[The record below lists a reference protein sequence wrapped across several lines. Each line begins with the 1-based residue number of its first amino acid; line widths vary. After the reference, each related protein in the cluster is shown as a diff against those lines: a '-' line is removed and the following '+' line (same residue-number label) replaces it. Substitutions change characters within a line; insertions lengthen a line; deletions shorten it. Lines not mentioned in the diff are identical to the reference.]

1 MCLFPMAPT
10 EPQPGA
16 ESSRQTGGKGI
27 SLFSRTF
34 LLLGALLLGSV
45 LAWFQTLRTLEEEPR
60 AVQSAQQLASLVNL
74 TRAALAH
81 ADPIARISLVT
92 TLLQQENLRIAVRED
107 ADNHLSYDYDPLSR
121 RISAELALMLGP
133 QTVVAR
139 QVNGFDG
146 LWIGF
151 EIDGDRF
158 WLLADPARVGQVG
171 GTTWLVWLGIAAAL
185 SVLGA
190 ALFARLINQ
199 PLLRLSAATARVR
212 SGDFSGPRLD
222 ETEATHEIRAVNVGF
237 NRMAEQLAKAE
248 ADRTLMLAGI
258 SHDLRTPLAR
268 LRLEIELSVP
278 DEPTRQL
285 MAADIDQVAAIID
298 KFLDYARVDQVQQLQ
313 AVDLAELT
321 ATALLPY
328 QGAPDC
334 AVTLDVPPGLRV
346 LADPVELRRVL
357 DNLLQNASRYGR
369 GPDGQLRLQISAPPS
384 PAGTLTLQLADQG
397 PGVPPPLLP
406 RLTEPFFRA
415 DSARTAANGSGLGL
429 AIADKTLQL
438 MGGAL
443 ELRNGVAGGL
453 LARLRLPEA
462 AAEP

>member
-1 MCLFPMAPT
+1 MAKANPPLPAP
-10 EPQPGA
+10 EAGRKPG
-16 ESSRQTGGKGI
+16 GVGL
-27 SLFSRTF
+27 SLFGRTF
-34 LLLGALLLGSV
+34 LLLGVLLLGSV

-92 TLLQQENLRIAVRED
+92 TLLQQENLRIAVRES
-107 ADNHLSYDYDPLSR
+107 ADTHLPYDQDRLSR
-121 RISAELALMLGP
+121 RISAELAQMLGP
-133 QTVVAR
+133 QTLVAR

-151 EIDGDRF
+151 EIGGDNF

-171 GTTWLVWLGIAAAL
+171 GATWLVWLGIAAAL
-185 SVLGA
+185 SLLGA
-190 ALFARLINQ
+190 AVFARLINR
-199 PLLRLSAATARVR
+199 PLLQLSAATARVR
-212 SGDFSGPRLD
+212 AGDFTGPRLD
-222 ETEATHEIRAVNVGF
+222 ETEATHEIRAVNIGF

-278 DEPTRQL
+278 DEATRQL
-285 MAADIDQVAAIID
+285 MAADIEQANAIID
-298 KFLDYARVDQVQQLQ
+298 KFLDYARVEHTPQLQ
-313 AVDLAELT
+313 PVALAELI
-321 ATALLPY
+321 AAALLPY

-334 AVTLDVPPGLRV
+334 AVALDLPPGLRV
-346 LADPVELRRVL
+346 LAEPVELRRVF

-369 GPDGQLRLQISAPPS
+369 SPDGLLRLKISASAGPDQTV
-384 PAGTLTLQLADQG
+384 TLHLADQG
-397 PGVPPPLLP
+397 PGVPPQLLG

-429 AIADKTLQL
+429 AIADKTLQI

-453 LARLRLPEA
+453 LARLRLPA
-462 AAEP
+462 AD

>member
-1 MCLFPMAPT
+1 
-10 EPQPGA
+10 
-16 ESSRQTGGKGI
+16 
-27 SLFSRTF
+27 
-34 LLLGALLLGSV
+34 V

-60 AVQSAQQLASLVNL
+60 AVQSAQQLATLVNL

-92 TLLQQENLRIAVRED
+92 TLLHQENLRIAVREV
-107 ADNHLSYDYDPLSR
+107 ADTHLSYDYDPLSR

-171 GTTWLVWLGIAAAL
+171 GATWLVWLGIAAAL
-185 SVLGA
+185 SLLGA

-199 PLLRLSAATARVR
+199 PLLQLSAATARVR

-222 ETEATHEIRAVNVGF
+222 ETEATHEIRAVNIGF

-285 MAADIDQVAAIID
+285 MAADIEQANAIID
-298 KFLDYARVDQVQQLQ
+298 KFLDYARVEQVQQLQ

-357 DNLLQNASRYGR
+357 NNLLQNASRYGR
-369 GPDGQLRLQISAPPS
+369 SPDGLLRLQISAPPS

-397 PGVPPPLLP
+397 PGVPPPLLA
-406 RLTEPFFRA
+406 RLTEP
-415 DSARTAANGSGLGL
+415 
-429 AIADKTLQL
+429 
-438 MGGAL
+438 
-443 ELRNGVAGGL
+443 
-453 LARLRLPEA
+453 
-462 AAEP
+462 